1 MYRCAH
7 CHGRHHTAR
16 EGRFCAHQKQNPKQV
31 AANTKATPTTE
42 DVWKFKTPRSMVEN
56 MQIGRYAVA
65 PYGGDDPKN
74 DFVFIRVVRPKTGK
88 KAGQIIVQTQHSDAY
103 KPRLVIYPSGRA
115 IFLTHVDERLD
126 RAVMMVAADPYTATM
141 KYAEI
146 LDVCCRCGKSLTDKK
161 SRWYGIGPEC
171 EKHFPDV
178 INYINETKG
187 HF

>member
-7 CHGRHHTAR
+7 CLGKHHTAR
-16 EGRFCAHQKQNPKQV
+16 EGRFCAHLKQKPQPV
-31 AANTKATPTTE
+31 AANVKAAPPE
-42 DVWKFKTPRSMVEN
+42 DPWKFKTPRAMVEN

-74 DFVFIRVVRPKTGK
+74 DFVFIRVVRPITGK
-88 KAGQIIVQTQHSDAY
+88 KSGQIILQTQHSDAY
-103 KPRLVIYPSGRA
+103 KMRLIIYPSGQLT
-115 IFLTHVDERLD
+115 FFTHVDDRLD

-146 LDVCCRCGKSLTDKK
+146 LDVCCRCGKTLTDNR

-187 HF
+187 AF